1 MEAQGFIGQE
11 GKLGLARII
20 LKSSREFFKGG
31 LLRTLS
37 VMPRRY
43 YLCSGSAGTLE
54 VVDLSTFQILL
65 CPDTEWRGLS
75 T

>member
-37 VMPRRY
+37 V
-43 YLCSGSAGTLE
+43 CLE
-54 VVDLSTFQILL
+54 DTISVLGVQEPWRLL
-65 CPDTEWRGLS
+65 I
-75 T
+75 

>member
-43 YLCSGSAGTLE
+43 GLCPGSARTLE
-54 VVDLSTFQILL
+54 AVNLSTFQILL
-65 CPDTEWRGLS
+65 CPDTAWGGLS